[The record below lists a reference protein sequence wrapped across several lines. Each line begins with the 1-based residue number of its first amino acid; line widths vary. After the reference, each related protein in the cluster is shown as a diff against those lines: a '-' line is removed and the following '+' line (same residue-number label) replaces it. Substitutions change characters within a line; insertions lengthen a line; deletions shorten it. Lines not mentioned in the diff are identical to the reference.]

1 MKENDL
7 VQIHEQIVKEAVKN
21 RVQRRSFTERQV
33 IEQMRI
39 GVFMRSALQE
49 ADNEFKEAELQDTQ
63 RQQEEQVRL
72 LQERTDALHKR
83 NGG

>member
-21 RVQRRSFTERQV
+21 RVQRRSFIERQV

-49 ADNEFKEAELQDTQ
+49 ADSEFKEAEVQETQ
-63 RQQEEQVRL
+63 KAAGRASE
-72 LQERTDALHKR
+72 AIASAH
-83 NGG
+83 